1 MDTTDLFHAAA
12 TLSSKTSLKKKSS
25 GPLQMK
31 PKAVM
36 VDTGQISVSTY
47 KWSTYKQIS
56 CSSLSILFFNFQ
68 QICEPGQD
76 GLAGD
81 SG

>member
-36 VDTGQISVSTY
+36 VDTGQIIV
-47 KWSTYKQIS
+47 
-56 CSSLSILFFNFQ
+56 FQ
-68 QICEPGQD
+68 HTSEVHTSKSHA
-76 GLAGD
+76 LL
-81 SG
+81 